1 MEGNPY
7 LILFTLYTI
16 GVRRRESRTRR

>member
-1 MEGNPY
+1 
-7 LILFTLYTI
+7 LYTI